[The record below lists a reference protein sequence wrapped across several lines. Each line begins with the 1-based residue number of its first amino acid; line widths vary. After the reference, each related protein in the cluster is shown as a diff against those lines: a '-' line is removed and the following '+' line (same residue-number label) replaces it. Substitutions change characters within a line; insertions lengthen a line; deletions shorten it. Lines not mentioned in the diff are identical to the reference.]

1 MSHKLVS
8 EMPVHYAIKCF
19 THIYNAGWSVS
30 NALFRK
36 KNDDEND
43 RTKGSIEYMKIFSKM
58 HLHLRHSRGVDSK
71 GRVHITADEMAEI
84 YRNFHAALNETY
96 WETASNHKICTDA
109 METLKT
115 THISKKNGRF
125 LVLFTSVLSEAY
137 SHAHYNVQELLY
149 DDRDHVRAD
158 YWAEVQQLYKA
169 VMAKADKVHAH
180 SKCCHQL
187 ALLLHFAS
195 LYSLYKDVADEE
207 FIISLYKRAE
217 NYILNDHHRFT
228 ESETEQIREYHEA
241 IQTIYHLRGE
251 RRCARAQTAP
261 EAPEEA
267 PTLVLSATDVL
278 DAAPAD
284 VTNSDSP
291 LSRDELYAI
300 YDKALERHKKMVM
313 KRQQTLEELEKADI
327 AAASL
332 NSTQTSQEED
342 KSSDSTRR
350 SRMSSSHSSVC
361 SAAAQPVVLASETE
375 LELVIKNLNP
385 VPAPEKVESVK
396 EEESQEVENS
406 PKLLRQNNGS
416 SPKYCPERRN
426 TVASVPPLKE
436 FAGKDPV
443 LLDKFDFVGEFERR
457 CGRKK
462 TVPAVGTKLP
472 LIGRSN
478 KDDMVH
484 SYRRKA
490 LFDDVGYR
498 QPPNLHKIHSLDN
511 PDYSPATRPHTIF
524 TYEEE
529 DIARDAEDVQNNNLL
544 TPNAYMTEKIIRA
557 VLAEKPVSPISSHR
571 RLSMIS

>member
-1 MSHKLVS
+1 
-8 EMPVHYAIKCF
+8 
-19 THIYNAGWSVS
+19 
-30 NALFRK
+30 
-36 KNDDEND
+36 
-43 RTKGSIEYMKIFSKM
+43 
-58 HLHLRHSRGVDSK
+58 
-71 GRVHITADEMAEI
+71 MAEI

-158 YWAEVQQLYKA
+158 YWSEVLLLYKA

-187 ALLLHFAS
+187 TLLLHFAS

-207 FIISLYKRAE
+207 FIVSLYKRAE
-217 NYILNDHHRFT
+217 NYIFNDHHRFT

-251 RRCARAQTAP
+251 RRRSRGQTAP
-261 EAPEEA
+261 EPPEEA

-284 VTNSDSP
+284 ITNSDSP

-313 KRQQTLEELEKADI
+313 KRQQTLEELEKADTTPVPP
-327 AAASL
+327 S
-332 NSTQTSQEED
+332 STQIPQEDD
-342 KSSDSTRR
+342 KSVDGHRR
-350 SRMSSSHSSVC
+350 SRVSSRHSSIC

-385 VPAPEKVESVK
+385 VPVPEKVESTK
-396 EEESQEVENS
+396 EEEFQNVENS
-406 PKLLRQNNGS
+406 PKLLRQSNVS
-416 SPKYCPERRN
+416 AKHCPERRN
-426 TVASVPPLKE
+426 TVASVPTLRE

-462 TVPAVGTKLP
+462 TAPAVGTKLP

-498 QPPNLHKIHSLDN
+498 QPPSLHKIQSLDN
-511 PDYSPATRPHTIF
+511 PDYNPTIKAQTIF

-529 DIARDAEDVQNNNLL
+529 DIDRDVEDVQNNNLL

-557 VLAEKPVSPISSHR
+557 VLAEKPVSPISPHR